1 MSQDQSMAE
10 ELAAAVP
17 FGLGPDQWRKALSDL
32 AIKIRRSRKTCKHTR
47 YKGFSAHGQ
56 CCPSCGTFL
65 VDFGD

>member
-1 MSQDQSMAE
+1 MAPE
-10 ELAAAVP
+10 RSSEISERLS
-17 FGLGPDQWRKALSDL
+17 PDQWRKALSDL